1 MYIIYLLYN
10 GYITLVTASLKTLP
24 DRRVLR
30 ILSNRVGALQT
41 AQTPVVATRNEA
53 PLPAS
58 RFVWPLP
65 TENADAHSSRDS
77 LSHFNSVNL
86 SELRVL
92 LYLFILFS
100 QGNKHVE
107 SKFMLAYY
115 IIRSVVDRSI
125 DRLHKFS
132 RDGFYLL
139 LTSTNY
145 FIIVDFLHS
154 CIQV

>member
-1 MYIIYLLYN
+1 MNLLYN
-10 GYITLVTASLKTLP
+10 GRDITLVTASLKTLP

-30 ILSNRVGALQT
+30 ILSNRVGALRT
-41 AQTPVVATRNEA
+41 AQT